1 MTFKSSSLEIMTN
14 RKSAKV
20 NVLSVRVT
28 NKRFDE
34 IEIEAARENM
44 TRTAYIQYLIDQPI
58 HTLIKAEAVRDL
70 EIYRAYLPWIQ
81 ELKSQGNNLNQIA
94 RGINRANL
102 TGVVFNGYMLALTK
116 IQSANQDIATKI
128 GKLGIK

>member
-58 HTLIKAEAVRDL
+58 HTPIKAEAVRDL
-70 EIYRAYLPWIQ
+70 EIYRAYLPWLQ